1 MNYMINI
8 NKLFNTKVLMGLA
21 VAVTFSLFSCS
32 EFDLPEAGSI
42 PDLTPPS
49 ASFGAVTSLQLNF
62 ANLSSSATDYEWQF
76 GDGNSSTSKD
86 ASNIY
91 PDVGE
96 YTVSLTAT
104 DKLGATS
111 TSTQIVVVSEPAAL
125 TPFIKEA
132 GFEKGSTA
140 CGTKADGRDC
150 WRISGGEI
158 YQTSSD
164 AYNSDQSSKFPTS
177 SKRVGYQALTV
188 TPNTDYIISMYY
200 SMKETTDQGIMRL
213 SILGSAIAD
222 ASEAEAAII
231 ASVDGTV
238 QEGSKTWNKVTL
250 VFNSGDT
257 NTIAVWLDSNMVAE
271 ARADQ
276 VEIELAN

>member
-1 MNYMINI
+1 M
-8 NKLFNTKVLMGLA
+8 
-21 VAVTFSLFSCS
+21 
-32 EFDLPEAGSI
+32 
-42 PDLTPPS
+42 
-49 ASFGAVTSLQLNF
+49 
-62 ANLSSSATDYEWQF
+62 
-76 GDGNSSTSKD
+76 
-86 ASNIY
+86 
-91 PDVGE
+91 
-96 YTVSLTAT
+96 
-104 DKLGATS
+104 
-111 TSTQIVVVSEPAAL
+111 
-125 TPFIKEA
+125 
-132 GFEKGSTA
+132 
-140 CGTKADGRDC
+140 
-150 WRISGGEI
+150 
-158 YQTSSD
+158 
-164 AYNSDQSSKFPTS
+164 
-177 SKRVGYQALTV
+177 GYQALTV

-200 SMKETTDQGIMRL
+200 SMKETTDPGIMRL